1 MILNLERLLMY
12 TITWPVSKREVIK
25 NLEIMILILL
35 TTSRTLTMQMLL
47 VMTIYLKEEVLNHPK
62 KILILLNNLPL
73 TNLWL
78 ITSWPREANTL
89 RLTIY

>member
-1 MILNLERLLMY
+1 MILNSEKLLMY
-12 TITWPVSKREVIK
+12 TITWPVSKKEVTK

-62 KILILLNNLPL
+62 RILILLKNLPL

-78 ITSWPREANTL
+78 IISWPREANTP